1 RHSDDD
7 PSQNNQTQ
15 TPTIQPLNNSTRSPI
30 PKATTSKGGAGFRF
44 DLGTHNNQASVME
57 GTSGNSQNSAVM
69 LDLSQYYGRR
79 REAANLRNESEG
91 ARANKR
97 IAVPGPSRATFDK
110 ASPCLVER
118 EKAAIDRECA
128 ARERLITGSIK
139 QKKGHAELMEA
150 RQELKSVQD
159 AHSAWKSKH
168 EQERQKMEADLK
180 SRLQVNDATEVQLT
194 GQILQ
199 YEEEICQL
207 RRVNSDL
214 NKRVHDLVT
223 NFERDLTRK
232 VEEIVAKKVQPS
244 GPSVDEALRK
254 VNEVMSAAARGAND
268 VTHHMVYIRNIT
280 VVLLVFIVYMNLM
293 FDVFAL
299 LAEP

>member
-1 RHSDDD
+1 VNVDPLPYPDRHSDDD

-79 REAANLRNESEG
+79 REAANLRNESE
-91 ARANKR
+91 
-97 IAVPGPSRATFDK
+97 
-110 ASPCLVER
+110 LVER

-254 VNEVMSAAARGAND
+254 VNEVMRGSSGS
-268 VTHHMVYIRNIT
+268 
-280 VVLLVFIVYMNLM
+280 
-293 FDVFAL
+293 
-299 LAEP
+299 